1 MTSSTR
7 NAVIY
12 ALVALCALILASRV
26 VTIALLAIHAPEDA
40 EPYFF
45 LQQLAI
51 SAACVGA
58 MVFFWSKRA
67 RQQGTRNEE

>member
-7 NAVIY
+7 NTVIY

-51 SAACVGA
+51 SAACIGA
-58 MVFFWSKRA
+58 MIFFWSKRV
-67 RQQGTRNEE
+67 RQQEPREEK